1 MKDGSVLKNVEARSK
16 ELFAAL
22 HSLKASPTTGHL
34 IADVR
39 GMGLMV
45 GVQFAGSKLT
55 LPPRASQTD
64 NQPKK
69 AAQIP
74 EKIASRVQ
82 QKCLEKGMLVL
93 TTSVYETVCARYSER
108 QMLISTQ
115 IRFIPPLI
123 VSEGEMKQ
131 AIGIIKES
139 IEEVAAEQ

>member
-1 MKDGSVLKNVEARSK
+1 MKDGSVLKNVEVRSK

-22 HSLKASPTTGHL
+22 HDLKASPTTGHL

-55 LPPRASQTD
+55 LPPRARASD
-64 NQPKK
+64 NEPKK

-93 TTSVYETVCARYSER
+93 TTSVYETVSVKTDSLNFSDCC
-108 QMLISTQ
+108 TQ

-123 VSEGEMKQ
+123 VSEAEMKQ

-139 IEEVAAEQ
+139 IEEVAAE